1 MMRTTRDAAY
11 GDIRPLSGVLAAAAL
26 PTMLARWLEAE
37 PVARGRQL
45 FHHHVGRTAEAMQYG
60 AARIVEDGDQV
71 IAAALW
77 LPCATPSSARAV
89 TANAAGAF
97 AAKLGELDAAY
108 GQAHER
114 QPHLRLAGLGVL
126 PHWQRH
132 GIASVLLTEHLE
144 GFATR
149 TRCLLAAD
157 DAVTAVAVRCGYR
170 PYGDPALLGR
180 GSATVQ
186 PMLRTA
192 DSGAVRVVH
201 ENAFA
206 GQGNASRAGRDTA
219 GAVST
224 ACKPEQGAL

>member
-1 MMRTTRDAAY
+1 MWTTRDATY
-11 GDIRPLSGVLAAAAL
+11 WDIRPLAGVLAATAL
-26 PTMLARWLEAE
+26 PTMLSRWLEAE

-60 AARIVEDGDQV
+60 AARIVEVGDQV

-77 LPCATPSSARAV
+77 LPCAPPRSTRAV
-89 TANAAGAF
+89 TASDGGAF
-97 AAKLGELDAAY
+97 AAKLGELDAAS
-108 GQAHER
+108 GQAHEC

-126 PHWQRH
+126 PRWQRH

-144 GFATR
+144 GFAAR
-149 TRCLLAAD
+149 PRCLLAAD

-170 PYGDPALLGR
+170 PYGDPALLAR

-186 PMLRTA
+186 PMLRPA
-192 DSGAVRVVH
+192 NSGAVRVHV
-201 ENAFA
+201 NTFA
-206 GQGNASRAGRDTA
+206 GHGNAGGRGTA

-224 ACKPEQGAL
+224 ACKPAQGEL